1 MLCHFRN
8 VPILGAKEGRCHMD
22 FIKNRPGLSV
32 LIAFIVG
39 LLIGQTVFGW
49 YLFPVEWTGAG
60 PADLAQAE
68 QDVYLQTVADA
79 YSLQPGN
86 TGLVTRAL
94 GTWPNAANSICDL
107 RSRTADPGAQERL
120 DAIAMIQ
127 TGGQPCGA
135 LSPEGAFPSTP
146 AEEDSNLG
154 TILALLLVLA
164 LVGAGIVVVMNRRN
178 SMMAEDDNV
187 DMYYDDMPESAPTMV
202 SEEGVSA
209 VPIARFQSD
218 YVYGRDNY
226 DDSFSIENASGE
238 FLGECG
244 VGIAESI
251 GSDTPKNVTA
261 LEVWLFDKNDIRTIT
276 KVVMSDHAF
285 FDEALK
291 AKLAPKGEPVLAREN
306 EVIVLETATLII
318 NAEIKEMQYGAG
330 SLPPQSYFENFS
342 IELSAWAKEGGFD
355 EPDIEGGV
363 DELLEY

>member
-1 MLCHFRN
+1 
-8 VPILGAKEGRCHMD
+8 MD
-22 FIKNRPGLSV
+22 FVKERPGLSV

-39 LLIGQTVFGW
+39 LIIGQTLFGW

-60 PADLAQAE
+60 PADLDPAE
-68 QDVYLQTVADA
+68 RDVYLQTIADA
-79 YSLQPGN
+79 YSYQPGN
-86 TGLVTRAL
+86 TGMVT
-94 GTWPNAANSICDL
+94 NAL
-107 RSRTADPGAQERL
+107 RSWPTAGEAICELRGRTADPAAQQRL
-120 DAIAMIQ
+120 DAIAMVQ
-127 TGGQPCGA
+127 TGGQSCGA
-135 LSPEGAFPSTP
+135 VSVDGTLPEVPAA
-146 AEEDSNLG
+146 AEENSNLG

-164 LVGAGIVVVMNRRN
+164 LVGAGIVVVLNRRN
-178 SMMAEDDNV
+178 SMMAEDDDV
-187 DMYYDDMPESAPTMV
+187 DTYYDNMPESAPTS

-226 DDSFSIENASGE
+226 DDSFSIENSGGE

-330 SLPPQSYFENFS
+330 AMPPQSYFENFS
-342 IELSAWAKEGGFD
+342 IELSAWAKESDYD
-355 EPDIEGGV
+355 ESDRV
-363 DELLEY
+363 DEMLEY

>member
-1 MLCHFRN
+1 
-8 VPILGAKEGRCHMD
+8 MD
-22 FIKNRPGLSV
+22 FIKNRPELSV

-39 LLIGQTVFGW
+39 LIIGQTLFGW

-60 PADLAQAE
+60 PRDLDQAE
-68 QDVYLQTVADA
+68 QDIYLQTIADA

-86 TGLVTRAL
+86 AGLVTRAL
-94 GTWPNAANSICDL
+94 GTWPEAFTAICDL
-107 RSRTADPGAQERL
+107 RTRTADPGAQERL
-120 DAIAMIQ
+120 DAIARVQ
-127 TGGQPCGA
+127 NNNQSCGA
-135 LSPEGAFPSTP
+135 LPGVGTEVPTPEA
-146 AEEDSNLG
+146 ADDSNLG
-154 TILALLLVLA
+154 TILALLLLLA
-164 LVGAGIVVVMNRRN
+164 FVGAGIVVVLNRRN
-178 SMMAEDDNV
+178 SMMADEDNLDT
-187 DMYYDDMPESAPTMV
+187 YYDNLPESAPTM
-202 SEEGVSA
+202 SSDEGVSA
-209 VPIARFQSD
+209 IPIARFQSD

-226 DDSFSIENASGE
+226 DDSFSIENANGE

-318 NAEIKEMQYGAG
+318 NAEIREMQYGSG
-330 SLPPQSYFENFS
+330 SLPPQSFFENFS
-342 IELSAWAKEGGFD
+342 IELSAWAKEGDFD
-355 EPDIEGGV
+355 EPDIEGRV

>member
-1 MLCHFRN
+1 
-8 VPILGAKEGRCHMD
+8 MD
-22 FIKNRPGLSV
+22 FIKNRPELSV
-32 LIAFIVG
+32 LIAVIIGFVIG
-39 LLIGQTVFGW
+39 LTYGW
-49 YLFPVEWTGAG
+49 VIDPVEWTGAG
-60 PADLAQAE
+60 PGDMDEAE
-68 QDVYLQTVADA
+68 QDIYLQTIADA

-94 GTWPNAANSICDL
+94 ASWSDATADICDL
-107 RSRTADPGAQERL
+107 RSRTADPAAQERL
-120 DAIAMIQ
+120 DAIAIVQ
-127 TGGQPCGA
+127 TGGQSCGFVA
-135 LSPEGAFPSTP
+135 APGTEGLQPVPEAV
-146 AEEDSNLG
+146 EDDSNLG

-164 LVGAGIVVVMNRRN
+164 LVGGGIVVVLNRRN
-178 SMMAEDDNV
+178 SMMAEGDSV
-187 DMYYDDMPESAPTMV
+187 DTYYDNMPESAPTMV
-202 SEEGVSA
+202 SDAGVSA

-218 YVYGRDNY
+218 YAYGRDNY

-251 GSDTPKNVTA
+251 GSDAPKNVTA
-261 LEVWLFDKNDIRTIT
+261 FEVWLFDKNDIRTIT

-318 NAEIKEMQYGAG
+318 NAEIREMQYGAG

-342 IELSAWAKEGGFD
+342 IELSAWAKEGDYGD
-355 EPDIEGGV
+355 PDIDGRV

>member
-1 MLCHFRN
+1 
-8 VPILGAKEGRCHMD
+8 MD
-22 FIKNRPGLSV
+22 FVKNRPELSILITFIAGL
-32 LIAFIVG
+32 I
-39 LLIGQTVFGW
+39 IGTALFGW

-60 PADLAQAE
+60 PRDLEPAE
-68 QDVYLQTVADA
+68 RSVYLQTIADA

-86 TGLVTRAL
+86 TAIVTDAL
-94 GTWPNAANSICDL
+94 ASWPDAYDAICEL
-107 RSRTADPGAQERL
+107 RNQTADPGDQARL
-120 DAIAMIQ
+120 DAIAVIKS
-127 TGGQPCGA
+127 GGQACGA
-135 LSPEGAFPSTP
+135 LSAVPPPAPGST
-146 AEEDSNLG
+146 ADDSNLG
-154 TILALLLVLA
+154 TILALLVLLA
-164 LVGAGIVVVMNRRN
+164 IVGAGIVVVLNRRN
-178 SMMAEDDNV
+178 SMMAEEDGGDN
-187 DMYYDDMPESAPTMV
+187 YYDTMPESVPTMV
-202 SEEGVSA
+202 TEEGVNA

-218 YVYGRDNY
+218 FVHGRDNY
-226 DDSFSIENASGE
+226 DDSFSIENAGGE

-261 LEVWLFDKNDIRTIT
+261 FEVWLFDKNDIRTIT

-330 SLPPQSYFENFS
+330 SLPPQSFFENFS
-342 IELSAWAKEGGFD
+342 IELSAWAKENDLD
-355 EPDIEGGV
+355 EPDIEGRV

>member
-1 MLCHFRN
+1 
-8 VPILGAKEGRCHMD
+8 MD
-22 FIKNRPGLSV
+22 FIKDRPGLSV

-39 LLIGQTVFGW
+39 LIIGQTLFGW

-60 PADLAQAE
+60 PQDLDQAE
-68 QDVYLQTVADA
+68 RDVYLLTVADA
-79 YSLQPGN
+79 YSYQPGN
-86 TGLVTRAL
+86 TEVVNRAL
-94 GTWPNAANSICDL
+94 GNWPGAANAICEL
-107 RSRTADPGAQERL
+107 RGRTADPAAQQRL

-127 TGGQPCGA
+127 SGGQPCGA
-135 LSPEGAFPSTP
+135 LPADGTLPTTP
-146 AEEDSNLG
+146 AEDDSNLG

-164 LVGAGIVVVMNRRN
+164 LVGAGIVVVLNRRS

-187 DMYYDDMPESAPTMV
+187 DTYYDNMPESTPTMTG
-202 SEEGVSA
+202 EEGVSA

-218 YVYGRDNY
+218 YTYGRDNY
-226 DDSFSIENASGE
+226 DDSFSIENAGGE

-261 LEVWLFDKNDIRTIT
+261 FEVWLFDKNDIRTIT

-330 SLPPQSYFENFS
+330 SLPPQSYFEGFS
-342 IELSAWAKEGGFD
+342 IELSAWAKEGDFD
-355 EPDIEGGV
+355 DPDIEGQA
-363 DELLEY
+363 DQLLEY

>member
-1 MLCHFRN
+1 
-8 VPILGAKEGRCHMD
+8 MD
-22 FIKNRPGLSV
+22 FIKNRPELSV
-32 LIAFIVG
+32 LIAVVLGFVIG
-39 LLIGQTVFGW
+39 LTWGW
-49 YLFPVEWTGAG
+49 YVDPVEWTEIG
-60 PADLAQAE
+60 PSEMDQSE
-68 QDVYLQTVADA
+68 QDDYLRTIADG
-79 YSLQPGN
+79 YSLQPEN
-86 TGLVTRAL
+86 TNIVTRAL
-94 GTWPNAANSICDL
+94 DTWPNAAASICDL
-107 RSRTADPGAQERL
+107 RNNRTVDPGEQQRL
-120 DAIAMIQ
+120 DAIAIVV
-127 TGGQPCGA
+127 TNGQGCGA
-135 LSPEGAFPSTP
+135 LPPVTTTDGTQP
-146 AEEDSNLG
+146 AAQPVEEDSSNLG

-164 LVGAGIVVVMNRRN
+164 LVGAGIVVVLNRRR
-178 SMMAEDDNV
+178 SMLADDDNV
-187 DMYYDDMPESAPTMV
+187 DIYYDNMPESAPTMA

-209 VPIARFQSD
+209 IPIARFQSD

-226 DDSFSIENASGE
+226 DDSFSIENAGGE

-261 LEVWLFDKNDIRTIT
+261 FEVWLFDKNDIRTIT

-330 SLPPQSYFENFS
+330 SLPPQSFFENFS
-342 IELSAWAKEGGFD
+342 IELSAWAKEGDYD
-355 EPDIEGGV
+355 EPDVEGRV

>member
-1 MLCHFRN
+1 
-8 VPILGAKEGRCHMD
+8 
-22 FIKNRPGLSV
+22 
-32 LIAFIVG
+32 
-39 LLIGQTVFGW
+39 
-49 YLFPVEWTGAG
+49 VEWTGAG
-60 PADLAQAE
+60 PGDLDQAQ
-68 QDVYLQTVADA
+68 QDVYLQTIADA

-86 TGLVTRAL
+86 TTLVTRAL
-94 GTWPNAANSICDL
+94 DSWPNAAAAICDL
-107 RSRTADPGAQERL
+107 RSRTVDAGAQERL
-120 DAIAMIQ
+120 NAIAAVQ
-127 TGGQPCGA
+127 NNGQACDTLPAVGVDGTQPA
-135 LSPEGAFPSTP
+135 AQPDEEG
-146 AEEDSNLG
+146 SNLG

-164 LVGAGIVVVMNRRN
+164 LVGAGIVVVLNRRR
-178 SMMAEDDNV
+178 SMMVEDDNV
-187 DMYYDDMPESAPTMV
+187 DLYYDNMPESAPTMA

-209 VPIARFQSD
+209 IPIARFQSD
-218 YVYGRDNY
+218 YAHGRDNY
-226 DDSFSIENASGE
+226 DDSFSIENAGGE

-261 LEVWLFDKNDIRTIT
+261 FEVWLFDKNDIRTIT

-330 SLPPQSYFENFS
+330 SLPPQSFFDNFS
-342 IELSAWAKEGGFD
+342 IDLSAWAKEGDFD
-355 EPDIEGGV
+355 EPDVEGRV

>member
-1 MLCHFRN
+1 
-8 VPILGAKEGRCHMD
+8 MD
-22 FIKNRPGLSV
+22 FIKERPGLSV

-39 LLIGQTVFGW
+39 LFIGQTLFGW

-60 PADLAQAE
+60 PQDLDQAE
-68 QDVYLQTVADA
+68 RDVYLQTIADA
-79 YSLQPGN
+79 YSFQPRS
-86 TGLVTRAL
+86 TDIVTHAL
-94 GTWPNAANSICDL
+94 GNWQNASADICAL
-107 RSRTADPGAQERL
+107 RGRTADPAAQQRL
-120 DAIAMIQ
+120 DAIAVVA
-127 TGGQPCGA
+127 GGQACGA
-135 LSPEGAFPSTP
+135 LPADGSLPTVPE

-164 LVGAGIVVVMNRRN
+164 LVGAGIVVVLNRRN

-187 DMYYDDMPESAPTMV
+187 DMYYENMPESAPTMT

-226 DDSFSIENASGE
+226 DDSFSIENSGGE

-261 LEVWLFDKNDIRTIT
+261 FEVWLFDKNDIRTIT

-342 IELSAWAKEGGFD
+342 IELSAWAKEGDFD
-355 EPDIEGGV
+355 DPDIEGRV

>member
-1 MLCHFRN
+1 
-8 VPILGAKEGRCHMD
+8 MD
-22 FIKNRPGLSV
+22 FVKNRPGLSV
-32 LIAFIVG
+32 LLAVILGFVIG
-39 LLIGQTVFGW
+39 LTYGW
-49 YLFPVEWTGAG
+49 VIDPVEWTGAG
-60 PADLAQAE
+60 PGDMEQVE
-68 QDVYLQTVADA
+68 QDVYLQTIADA

-86 TGLVTRAL
+86 TALVTRAL
-94 GTWPNAANSICDL
+94 ASWPDAVTAICDL
-107 RSRTADPGAQERL
+107 RNNRTADPAAQERL
-120 DAIAMIQ
+120 DAIAMVQ
-127 TGGQPCGA
+127 SGGQSCGA
-135 LSPEGAFPSTP
+135 VPVPGTEGVQPVPEA
-146 AEEDSNLG
+146 AEDDSNLG

-164 LVGAGIVVVMNRRN
+164 LVGAGIVVVLNRRN
-178 SMMAEDDNV
+178 SMMAEGDNS
-187 DMYYDDMPESAPTMV
+187 DTYYDNLPESAPTMV
-202 SEEGVSA
+202 SDGGGVSA

-218 YVYGRDNY
+218 YAYGRDNY

-261 LEVWLFDKNDIRTIT
+261 FEVWLFDKNDIRTIT

-330 SLPPQSYFENFS
+330 SLPPQSFFENFS
-342 IELSAWAKEGGFD
+342 IELSAWAKEGDYGD
-355 EPDIEGGV
+355 PDIDGRV

>member
-1 MLCHFRN
+1 
-8 VPILGAKEGRCHMD
+8 MD
-22 FIKNRPGLSV
+22 FVKDRPGLSILITFIAGLIIGTV
-32 LIAFIVG
+32 L
-39 LLIGQTVFGW
+39 FGW

-60 PADLAQAE
+60 PRDLEPAQR
-68 QDVYLQTVADA
+68 DVYLQTIADA

-86 TGLVTRAL
+86 TSIVTDAL
-94 GTWPNAANSICDL
+94 ASWPDAATAVCEL
-107 RSRTADPGAQERL
+107 RGRTADPAAQERL
-120 DAIAMIQ
+120 NAIAIVKS
-127 TGGQPCGA
+127 GGQACGA
-135 LSPEGAFPSTP
+135 LPAVGADGTQPVVPP

-154 TILALLLVLA
+154 TILALLLLLA
-164 LVGAGIVVVMNRRN
+164 LVGAGIVVVLNRRN

-187 DMYYDDMPESAPTMV
+187 DTYYDNMPESAPTV
-202 SEEGVSA
+202 VNEEGVNA

-261 LEVWLFDKNDIRTIT
+261 FEVWLFDKNDIRTIT

-330 SLPPQSYFENFS
+330 SLPPQSFFENFS
-342 IELSAWAKEGGFD
+342 IELSAWAKEGDFD
-355 EPDIEGGV
+355 EPDIEGRV

>member
-1 MLCHFRN
+1 
-8 VPILGAKEGRCHMD
+8 MD
-22 FIKNRPGLSV
+22 FIKERPGLSV
-32 LIAFIVG
+32 LIAFVVG
-39 LLIGQTVFGW
+39 LIIGQTLFGW

-60 PADLAQAE
+60 PADLDQAE
-68 QDVYLQTVADA
+68 QDVYLQTIADA

-94 GTWPNAANSICDL
+94 GTWPDAASAICDL
-107 RSRTADPGAQERL
+107 RTRTADPAAQQRL
-120 DAIAMIQ
+120 EAIAMVQ
-127 TGGQPCGA
+127 SGQPCAA
-135 LSPEGAFPSTP
+135 LPADGTLPTVPATP
-146 AEEDSNLG
+146 EEDSNLG

-164 LVGAGIVVVMNRRN
+164 LVGAAIVVVLNRRN
-178 SMMAEDDNV
+178 SMMSEDDNV
-187 DMYYDDMPESAPTMV
+187 DVYYDNMPESAPTTS

-226 DDSFSIENASGE
+226 DDSFSIENSSGE

-342 IELSAWAKEGGFD
+342 IELSAWAKEGDFD
-355 EPDIEGGV
+355 DPDIEGRV

>member
-1 MLCHFRN
+1 
-8 VPILGAKEGRCHMD
+8 MD
-22 FIKNRPGLSV
+22 FIKNRPELSV
-32 LIAFIVG
+32 LIAFIAG
-39 LLIGQTVFGW
+39 LIIGLTVFGW

-60 PADLAQAE
+60 PGDLEQTE
-68 QDVYLQTVADA
+68 QDVYLQTIADA

-94 GTWPNAANSICDL
+94 ATWPNAAADICDL
-107 RSRTADPGAQERL
+107 RNNRTADPAAQERL
-120 DAIAMIQ
+120 NAIAIVQ
-127 TGGQPCGA
+127 SGGQACDA
-135 LSPEGAFPSTP
+135 LP
-146 AEEDSNLG
+146 ATGVDGSLPAAPQPEEDSNLG

-164 LVGAGIVVVMNRRN
+164 LVGAGIVVVLNGRN
-178 SMMAEDDNV
+178 SMMAEDDDNV
-187 DMYYDDMPESAPTMV
+187 DMYYENMPESAPSMA

-226 DDSFSIENASGE
+226 DDSFSIENSGGE

-330 SLPPQSYFENFS
+330 SLPPQSFFENFS
-342 IELSAWAKEGGFD
+342 IELSAWAKEGDFD
-355 EPDIEGGV
+355 EPDIEGRV

>member
-1 MLCHFRN
+1 
-8 VPILGAKEGRCHMD
+8 MD
-22 FIKNRPGLSV
+22 FVKEKPGLSV

-39 LLIGQTVFGW
+39 LIIGQTLFGW

-60 PADLAQAE
+60 PADLDQAE
-68 QDVYLQTVADA
+68 QDIYLQTIADA
-79 YSLQPGN
+79 YSYQPGN

-94 GTWPNAANSICDL
+94 GTWPDAAAAICDL
-107 RSRTADPGAQERL
+107 RARTADPAAQQRL
-120 DAIAMIQ
+120 DAIAAVQ
-127 TGGQPCGA
+127 SGQACGV
-135 LSPEGAFPSTP
+135 P
-146 AEEDSNLG
+146 AADGSLPTVPAAPAEDSNLG
-154 TILALLLVLA
+154 TILALLVVLA
-164 LVGAGIVVVMNRRN
+164 LVGAGIVAVLNRRN

-187 DMYYDDMPESAPTMV
+187 DIYTDNMPESTPAMV
-202 SEEGVSA
+202 SDEGVSA

-226 DDSFSIENASGE
+226 DDSFSIENAGGE

-342 IELSAWAKEGGFD
+342 IELSAWAKEGDYD
-355 EPDIEGGV
+355 EPDIEGRV

>member
-1 MLCHFRN
+1 
-8 VPILGAKEGRCHMD
+8 MD

-32 LIAFIVG
+32 LIAVIIGFVIG
-39 LLIGQTVFGW
+39 LTYGW
-49 YLFPVEWTGAG
+49 VIDPVEWTGAG
-60 PADLAQAE
+60 PGDMEQVE
-68 QDVYLQTVADA
+68 QDVYLQTIADA

-86 TGLVTRAL
+86 TVLVTRAL
-94 GTWPNAANSICDL
+94 STWPDASTAICDL
-107 RSRTADPGAQERL
+107 RNNRTADPAAQQRL
-120 DAIAMIQ
+120 DAIAMVL
-127 TGGQPCGA
+127 TNGQSCGA
-135 LSPEGAFPSTP
+135 VTVPNPESAQPA

-154 TILALLLVLA
+154 TILALLVVLA
-164 LVGAGIVVVMNRRN
+164 LVGGGIVVVLNRRN
-178 SMMAEDDNV
+178 SMMAEGDSV
-187 DMYYDDMPESAPTMV
+187 DTYYDNMPESAPTMV

-218 YVYGRDNY
+218 YAYGRDNY
-226 DDSFSIENASGE
+226 DDSFSIENSSGE

-261 LEVWLFDKNDIRTIT
+261 FEVWLFDKNDIRTIT

-330 SLPPQSYFENFS
+330 SLPPQSFFENFS
-342 IELSAWAKEGGFD
+342 IELSAWAKEGDYGD
-355 EPDIEGGV
+355 PDIDGRV

>member
-1 MLCHFRN
+1 
-8 VPILGAKEGRCHMD
+8 MD
-22 FIKNRPGLSV
+22 FVKERPGLSV

-39 LLIGQTVFGW
+39 LIIGQTLFGW

-60 PADLAQAE
+60 PADLDPAE
-68 QDVYLQTVADA
+68 RDVYLQTIADA
-79 YSLQPGN
+79 YSYQPGN
-86 TGLVTRAL
+86 TGMVT
-94 GTWPNAANSICDL
+94 NAL
-107 RSRTADPGAQERL
+107 RSWPTAGEAICELRGRTADPAAQQRL
-120 DAIAMIQ
+120 DAIAMVQ
-127 TGGQPCGA
+127 TGGQSCGA
-135 LSPEGAFPSTP
+135 VSVDGTLPEVPAT
-146 AEEDSNLG
+146 AEENSNLG

-164 LVGAGIVVVMNRRN
+164 LVGAGIVVVLNRRN
-178 SMMAEDDNV
+178 SMMAEDDDV
-187 DMYYDDMPESAPTMV
+187 DTYYDNMPESAPTS

-226 DDSFSIENASGE
+226 DDSFSIENSGGE

-330 SLPPQSYFENFS
+330 AMPPQSYFENFS
-342 IELSAWAKEGGFD
+342 IELSAWAKESDYD
-355 EPDIEGGV
+355 ESDRV
-363 DELLEY
+363 DEMLEY

>member
-1 MLCHFRN
+1 
-8 VPILGAKEGRCHMD
+8 MD
-22 FIKNRPGLSV
+22 FIKNRPELSI

-39 LLIGQTVFGW
+39 LIIGLTVFGW

-60 PADLAQAE
+60 PGDLEQAE
-68 QDVYLQTVADA
+68 QDVYLQTIADA

-94 GTWPNAANSICDL
+94 GSWPDAASSICEL
-107 RSRTADPGAQERL
+107 RGRTADPAAQERL
-120 DAIAMIQ
+120 NAIAIVQ
-127 TGGQPCGA
+127 SGGQACDA
-135 LSPEGAFPSTP
+135 LP
-146 AEEDSNLG
+146 ATGVDGSQPAAPPVEDDSNLG

-164 LVGAGIVVVMNRRN
+164 LVGAGIVVVLNRRN

-187 DMYYDDMPESAPTMV
+187 DMYYENMPESAPTMA

-209 VPIARFQSD
+209 IPIARFQSD

-226 DDSFSIENASGE
+226 DDSFSIENAAGE

-318 NAEIKEMQYGAG
+318 NAEIREMQYGAG
-330 SLPPQSYFENFS
+330 SLPPQSFFENFS
-342 IELSAWAKEGGFD
+342 IELSAWAKEGDFD
-355 EPDIEGGV
+355 EPDIEGRV